1 VLSAEQFNFLSTQYS
16 ALDRMMLIKVEILP
30 WLSSSMRP
38 EATSKIELEHQL
50 SGSTVRDLAAELS
63 ERDDDFAR
71 VVFDQEEKA
80 LRYPALVAV
89 NDQLLEF
96 LKGLDTELHD
106 GDTVTFMAAYTGG

>member
-1 VLSAEQFNFLSTQYS
+1 
-16 ALDRMMLIKVEILP
+16 MLIKVEILP

-38 EATSKIELEHQL
+38 DATSKIELEHAL
-50 SGSTVRDLAAELS
+50 AGSTLRSLAEELS
-63 ERDDDFAR
+63 ERDEDFAR
-71 VVFDQEEKA
+71 VVYDREEGA

>member
-1 VLSAEQFNFLSTQYS
+1 
-16 ALDRMMLIKVEILP
+16 MIKVEILP

-38 EATSKIELEHQL
+38 EATGKIALEHQL
-50 SGSTVRDLAAELS
+50 SGSTLRHLAEELS
-63 ERDDDFAR
+63 ESDEDFAR
-71 VVFDQEEKA
+71 VVIDREEA
-80 LRYPALVAV
+80 TLRYPALVAV

>member
-1 VLSAEQFNFLSTQYS
+1 
-16 ALDRMMLIKVEILP
+16 MLIKVEILP

-38 EATSKIELEHQL
+38 EATSKIEMEHTMA
-50 SGSTVRDLAAELS
+50 GSTLRDLAEEMS
-63 ERDDDFAR
+63 ERDEDFAR
-71 VVFDQEEKA
+71 VVFDRGEGA

-96 LKGLDTELHD
+96 LRGLDTELHD